1 MNGYC
6 VHLSR
11 SETHLGVVTVDFD
24 PQSFWHAGNRNRSIN
39 RSVSAR
45 IGFKKN
51 RHQFVRHYC
60 AGFEFIFVGNIPF
73 LSEWRWFCL
82 LVIRVR
88 KSPYGFR
95 CRYVCRDGCRY
106 GCHRCWNLPI
116 VNHITVIIKKVVLP
130 PTHAAIIIVWYNRCA
145 LFMLSSLN
153 LCVCT
158 LRASSI
164 IISIRNHHTPS
175 LSNSIR

>member
-1 MNGYC
+1 M
-6 VHLSR
+6 
-11 SETHLGVVTVDFD
+11 
-24 PQSFWHAGNRNRSIN
+24 N

-130 PTHAAIIIVWYNRCA
+130 PTHAAINIVWYNHSA
-145 LFMLSSLN
+145 LFMLSFLFN
-153 LCVCT
+153 LCVCS
-158 LRASSI
+158 LHASFI
-164 IISIRNHHTPS
+164 IISFRAATIQALATPS
-175 LSNSIR
+175 VHSERWPASLLP